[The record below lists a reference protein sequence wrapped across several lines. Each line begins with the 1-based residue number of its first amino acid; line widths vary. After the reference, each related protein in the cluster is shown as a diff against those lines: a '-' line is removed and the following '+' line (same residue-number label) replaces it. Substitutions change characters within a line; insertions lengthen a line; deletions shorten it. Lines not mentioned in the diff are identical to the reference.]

1 MTTRTNHLLAAF
13 LRLPLD
19 SDNEHICQGGRYME
33 ERSELDKLNP
43 VFPLFPTTPAP
54 ITLMTDREIDST
66 VRALVK
72 RHSQI
77 TPLNATDRFLLRIFP
92 HPHSCFQ

>member
-33 ERSELDKLNP
+33 ERSELDKLDP
-43 VFPLFPTTPAP
+43 VFPYS
-54 ITLMTDREIDST
+54 RQQIDSCSAFSHILI
-66 VRALVK
+66 RAFNK
-72 RHSQI
+72 KNQK
-77 TPLNATDRFLLRIFP
+77 N
-92 HPHSCFQ
+92 Q